1 MYSFSQL
8 VDTSTKGSLLAIS
21 GGNFGPPGDPLTV
34 IIRDNDKNE
43 RRQDCKEQKT
53 HTAAQVN
60 IPPMFGGHTIRF
72 ALEVGGQKSREPTYS
87 AMNFTYAMPVVETFY
102 SEDAA
107 TICAQRDRESCNGFP
122 TEGGVRIMINGTNFG
137 LASVQRET
145 NADLFRGLVQR
156 ESDERPARADPVQ
169 PASRLRRQPPAPGA
183 RGECAGVQLQWA
195 CLTNPACVL
204 WRARNNV

>member
-122 TEGGVRIMINGTNFG
+122 TEGGVRIMINGMNFG
-137 LASVQRET
+137 LASVQRELCLNGT
-145 NADLFRGLVQR
+145 CFEGSCNENQT
-156 ESDERPARADPVQ
+156 SDPHGQIRCN
-169 PASRLRRQPPAPGA
+169 LPPGFGA
-183 RGECAGVQLQWA
+183 NLQLQVRVA
-195 CLTNPACVL
+195 SVL
-204 WRARNNV
+204 GCSCSGLA